1 MTAASSPADLWSR
14 REAAVPRGAFHI
26 APLFVERA
34 KGALLW
40 GRDGKE
46 YIDFCGGI
54 GVLNVGHNHPKVTAA
69 IHAQVD
75 DYLHTCWHVAM
86 YEPYLE
92 LAERLNRLVPMPG
105 PNKSIFFNSG
115 AEAGENAVKI
125 ARAAT
130 GRAGVVTFER
140 GFHGR
145 TLLAMTMTGKVQ
157 PYTKGFGPFAPEVY
171 RLPVAPFF
179 GRPQQ
184 GGEQR
189 SDAQVEA
196 QIEVDCRAALERLFS
211 YHIEAE
217 GIACVLVE
225 PVLGEGGFLPIH
237 PTALRVLREVTREH
251 GILLGSDEVQT
262 GFARCGSLFAIER
275 YGVVPDMVLMAKSL
289 GGGLPLSG
297 VTGPA
302 EIMDAPQVGGIGG
315 TFGGNPVSC
324 AAALAVLDVIEE
336 EGLSERART
345 IGGQVMERFEALVRR
360 HAHAGDC
367 HGLGAMCGLAV
378 VDPESG
384 RPDAAL
390 AGKILA
396 AAREEGLLA
405 MTASGNVIRTLM
417 PLVITDEQLTRGL
430 DILERAV
437 ASVAG
442 TPKEV
447 A

>member
-1 MTAASSPADLWSR
+1 MIATDSQAGLVAR

-34 KGALLW
+34 QGALLW
-40 GRDGKE
+40 DTEGNE

-54 GVLNVGHNHPKVTAA
+54 GVVNVGHNHPKVVAA
-69 IHAQVD
+69 IHAQTD
-75 DYLHTCWHVAM
+75 KFIHTCWHVAM

-92 LAERLNRLVPMPG
+92 LAERLNQLAPLPG
-105 PNKSIFFNSG
+105 PNKTIFFNSG

-130 GRAGVVTFER
+130 GRTGVVTFER

-145 TLLAMTMTGKVQ
+145 TLLAMTMTGKVN
-157 PYTKGFGPFAPEVY
+157 PYTQGFGPFAPEVY
-171 RLPVAPFF
+171 RLPMAPFF
-179 GRPQQ
+179 GRPQRPD
-184 GGEQR
+184 GEI
-189 SDAQVEA
+189 EA
-196 QIEVDCRAALERLFS
+196 DCRAALDRLFH
-211 YHIEAE
+211 YHIEAA
-217 GIACVLVE
+217 GIACILVE

-237 PTALRVLREVTREH
+237 PVALKVLREVTQAH

-275 YGVVPDMVLMAKSL
+275 YGVIPDMVLMAKSL

-302 EIMDAPQVGGIGG
+302 AIMDAPQVGGIGG
-315 TFGGNPVSC
+315 TFGGNPVAC

-336 EGLSERART
+336 EGLAARAER
-345 IGGQVMERFEALVRR
+345 IGERVMEHFHALVER
-360 HAHAGDC
+360 HPHAGDA
-367 HGLGAMCGLAV
+367 HGLGAMGGLDI
-378 VDPESG
+378 VDPETG
-384 RPDAAL
+384 RPDAPR

-396 AAREEGLLA
+396 AARAEGLLA

-417 PLVITDEQLTRGL
+417 PLVITDEQLERGL
-430 DILERAV
+430 DILDRAV
-437 ASVAG
+437 AGNGEA
-442 TPKEV
+442 